1 MPAFFLGGWGGLAID
16 ACWVGDSGEWGFD
29 EISFMYFGRV
39 FLDVL
44 SFWIFW
50 AFLCRRE
57 SGVHHGEWLGG

>member
-1 MPAFFLGGWGGLAID
+1 MVID